1 MRKGWKILKVGD
13 LAQINPES
21 LGVHTPKDYAF
32 SYIDLSMVDEG
43 NITYPRNKIIFKNA
57 SPRARRI
64 VKSGDIIMST
74 VRPNLRGFARVEVDT
89 HNLVCST
96 GFAVLRCKNEQTSEY
111 LNQYLLSDFV
121 YRQIDELVVGS
132 NYPAINN
139 DDIRNL
145 EVTIPIDRTE
155 QHKIATILRTWD
167 EAIEKTEGLIKANE
181 KRLFL
186 LTNSL
191 IFGHARLGKR
201 PMHERTQH
209 KWVSS
214 PKDWKLQQIGDIAV
228 ERSELNTGG
237 ATHTVLSCSKHDGF
251 VRSLEYFKKQ
261 IFSKNL
267 AGYKTIY
274 RGDFGFPSNHVE
286 EGSIGLQNLEDRAL
300 VSPIYIIF
308 TPDKKRVHADFLFRL
323 LKTKTYAHIF
333 RASTS
338 SSVDRRG
345 NLRWKEFS
353 SIPVCLPDL
362 YEQKE
367 ISEFLTEQQ
376 SLIEGLYRYKRELQS
391 QKRGLMQKLLT
402 GAWQVKIDETLSIN
416 KKDKIACSTT

>member
-1 MRKGWKILKVGD
+1 MRKGWEDATLAECTVGKASYGANAAAVD
-13 LAQINPES
+13 FDPALPRYLRITDIDENGYLIVENPKSIN
-21 LGVHTPKDYAF
+21 HADAK
-32 SYIDLSMVDEG
+32 G
-43 NITYPRNKIIFKNA
+43 NYLER
-57 SPRARRI
+57 
-64 VKSGDIIMST
+64 GDIVFARSGAT
-74 VRPNLRGFARVEVDT
+74 VGKTYLHNSEQVLAYAGYLIRFRPDRKRVLPEYLFLFTQSDHYKTWIKNNLRAGAQPNVNAQEYSD
-89 HNLVCST
+89 L
-96 GFAVLRCKNEQTSEY
+96 LIPLPPLPEQ
-111 LNQYLLSDFV
+111 
-121 YRQIDELVVGS
+121 R
-132 NYPAINN
+132 
-139 DDIRNL
+139 
-145 EVTIPIDRTE
+145 
-155 QHKIATILRTWD
+155 KIAAILRTWD
-167 EAIEKTEGLIKANE
+167 DAIEKTESLIKANE

-186 LTNSL
+186 LTTSL

-201 PMHERTQH
+201 PTHERAQH

-214 PKDWKLQQIGDIAV
+214 PKDWKLQQIGDIAA

-251 VRSLEYFKKQ
+251 VRSLDYFKKQ

-286 EGSIGLQNLEDRAL
+286 EGSIGLQNLEDKAL

-308 TPDKKRVHADFLFRL
+308 TPDEKRIHADFLFRL

-345 NLRWKEFS
+345 NLRWAEFS

-362 YEQKE
+362 KEQQE
-367 ISEFLTEQQ
+367 ISAFLKGQQ
-376 SLIEGLYRYKRELQS
+376 NLIDDLYRYKHALQS

-402 GAWQVKIDETLSIN
+402 GEWRVQV
-416 KKDKIACSTT
+416 DKEAA